1 MNLSITNIDHMP
13 ALDSPS
19 PLIEGHNAAQPLWAM
34 LAMPCPAA
42 RAKICARPG
51 QVDLDAPQAMPCS
64 QDLQSLLAILRA
76 AMQVRD
82 GNAQGRRTQA
92 EVSVQA
98 SKEQI
103 GWMRTASNA
112 LFASAAVSGALSVFT
127 LASGT
132 IGMSRNLDDARM
144 IKSLE
149 QANHTARYGQS
160 GEVTMA
166 SKKQIDSNRIE
177 VKHLQNGIDT
187 RNTTLHTFNGVAQS
201 GAAFGTGIALAIK
214 SLQDVWAKEQELEAT
229 VADNQKELFQRGT
242 DDLAKVIDQLRQLT
256 QEILRNDNQGF
267 RAAGV
272 MV

>member
-1 MNLSITNIDHMP
+1 MSLSITNIGHLP

-19 PLIEGHNAAQPLWAM
+19 PLIEGQRVAQPLWAM

-42 RAKICARPG
+42 NAKIGARPG
-51 QVDLDAPQAMPCS
+51 QVGLDAPQSMPCS

-132 IGMSRNLDDARM
+132 TGMLRNLGDART

-149 QANHTARYGQS
+149 QASHGVRYGQP
-160 GEVTMA
+160 GEVAMA

-177 VKHLQNGIDT
+177 VRHLQNGIDT
-187 RNTTLHTFNGVAQS
+187 RNTTLQTLNGVAQS
-201 GAAFGTGIALAIK
+201 GAAFGTGIAHAIK

-229 VADNQKELFQRGT
+229 VAGNQKELFQRYT
-242 DDLAKVIDQLRQLT
+242 DDLAKVIDQVRQLI

-272 MV
+272 MA

>member
-1 MNLSITNIDHMP
+1 MSLSITNIDHLS

-19 PLIEGHNAAQPLWAM
+19 SLIEGQNAAKPLWAM

-42 RAKICARPG
+42 QATTGERPG
-51 QVDLDAPQAMPCS
+51 QVGLDAPQAMPCS

-103 GWMRTASNA
+103 GWMRTASNT
-112 LFASAAVSGALSVFT
+112 LFVSAVVSGALSAFT
-127 LASGT
+127 LASGA
-132 IGMSRNLDDARM
+132 IGICRNLNDART

-149 QANHTARYGQS
+149 QANHTARYGQP

-166 SKKQIDSNRIE
+166 SKKQIDSNRSE

-187 RNTTLHTFNGVAQS
+187 RNTTLHTLNGVAQS
-201 GAAFGTGIALAIK
+201 WAAFGTGIAHAIK
-214 SLQDVWAKEQELEAT
+214 SLQDVWAKEEELEAT
-229 VADNQKELFQRGT
+229 VAGNQKELFQRCT
-242 DDLAKVIDQLRQLT
+242 DDLAKVIDQLRQLI
-256 QEILRNDNQGF
+256 QEILRNDTQGF

-272 MV
+272 TV